1 MISPGDVSVPV
12 IRQAAALAVEAT
24 SLRAVARAVGISPM
38 GLRNFLR
45 GREPYSATRRRL
57 TAWFVINADRR
68 PEHPEAAIRAS
79 LALLVEGIAEGVRDD
94 AARELLAAV
103 GRIYAERGARPPGW
117 LRALSED
124 D

>member
-1 MISPGDVSVPV
+1 MTSPGDVSVSV

-24 SLRAVARAVGISPM
+24 SLRAVARAVGVSPM

-57 TAWFVINADRR
+57 TAWFVLYADER
-68 PEHPEAAIRAS
+68 PEHTEAVARAS
-79 LALLVEGIAEGVRDD
+79 LAVLVEGIAEGERDA

-103 GRIYAERGARPPGW
+103 SRIYAERGARPPGW
-117 LRALSED
+117 LRAISEED
-124 D
+124 